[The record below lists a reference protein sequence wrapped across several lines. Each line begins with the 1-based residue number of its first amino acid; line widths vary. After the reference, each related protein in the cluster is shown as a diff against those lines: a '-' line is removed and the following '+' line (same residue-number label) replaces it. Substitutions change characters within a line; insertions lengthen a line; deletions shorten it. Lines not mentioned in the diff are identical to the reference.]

1 MICIQG
7 CCQAN
12 LRREPP
18 SMVVRQGNRPY
29 TTSPIY
35 MREPAAEDE
44 MKGVVQNASTDDEP
58 PRKAANEESVPSSEG

>member
-1 MICIQG
+1 MMCIQG

-35 MREPAAEDE
+35 MRDPAASDE
-44 MKGVVQNASTDDEP
+44 EKGTAQDAGTDSKSPQSTGNTEGAP
-58 PRKAANEESVPSSEG
+58 CSEG